1 MDKAIA
7 LDRFNEA
14 LYRLSMR
21 ARHAL
26 NDAESVNTLLA
37 TLTRALAEIDASPD
51 PETTHLAHRLQAD

>member
-14 LYRLSMR
+14 LYRLAMR

-26 NDAESVNTLLA
+26 NDTESSNTLLHA
-37 TLTRALAEIDASPD
+37 LTRALAEIDAMPD
-51 PETTHLAHRLQAD
+51 QETTELARRLQAR